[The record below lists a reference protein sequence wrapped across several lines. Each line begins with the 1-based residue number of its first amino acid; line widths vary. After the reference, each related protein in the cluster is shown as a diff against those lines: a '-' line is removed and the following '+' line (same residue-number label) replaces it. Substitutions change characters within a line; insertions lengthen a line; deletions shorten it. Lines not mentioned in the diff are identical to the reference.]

1 MSDQPYEYFDIFKA
15 KKVKKGI
22 LKGTNKKVYFE
33 VDPLTKA
40 LLRDPYYEEHESYRI
55 AYNHILSKVRAG
67 VATPEELNVL
77 SAQPGPQWYF
87 LRNEADVI
95 IYGGEHSAPSY
106 SNVCRT
112 IPLNAGNS

>member
-1 MSDQPYEYFDIFKA
+1 MSDQNYEYFDIFKGR
-15 KKVKKGI
+15 KVKVGK
-22 LKGTNKKVYFE
+22 LKGTDQKVHFE
-33 VDPLTKA
+33 VDPLTGA
-40 LLRDPYYEEHESYRI
+40 YLRDPYYAEHESYRI
-55 AYNHILSKVRAG
+55 AYNHILSKTRAG
-67 VATPEELNVL
+67 LATPEELNVL

-95 IYGGEHSAPSY
+95 IYGGEHSAPSC